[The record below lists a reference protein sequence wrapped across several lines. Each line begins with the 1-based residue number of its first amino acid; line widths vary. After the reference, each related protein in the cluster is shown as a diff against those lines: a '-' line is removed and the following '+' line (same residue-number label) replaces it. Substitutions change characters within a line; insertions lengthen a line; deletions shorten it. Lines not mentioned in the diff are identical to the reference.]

1 MKGFKGIVHVPSS
14 TFCSCSRSL
23 PLSLFVLCLA
33 DSGNT
38 INFEASFSSSCCLA
52 AALPY
57 PNTPDCFHILLF
69 FVKKKKIRFYVTFL
83 FDGKYFFL
91 FIGKKRRNIIIF
103 SFFFFSFKGKKT
115 LKKKVYDDLCYSCDR
130 SGVDLTNSQ
139 TRPRRTLPYTQPQPN
154 RFTYLASGYLER
166 SVG

>member
-38 INFEASFSSSCCLA
+38 IKFEASFSSSCCLA
-52 AALPY
+52 AALHY

-69 FVKKKKIRFYVTFL
+69 FVKKKIRFYVTFL
-83 FDGKYFFL
+83 FDRKYFFL
-91 FIGKKRRNIIIF
+91 FIGKKEEILFFFLF
-103 SFFFFSFKGKKT
+103 SFLVLKEKKH
-115 LKKKVYDDLCYSCDR
+115 LKKKFMMTFAIPVID
-130 SGVDLTNSQ
+130 Q
-139 TRPRRTLPYTQPQPN
+139 
-154 RFTYLASGYLER
+154 E
-166 SVG
+166 

>member
-38 INFEASFSSSCCLA
+38 IKFEASFSSSCCLA
-52 AALPY
+52 AALHY

-69 FVKKKKIRFYVTFL
+69 FVKKKIRFYVTFL
-83 FDGKYFFL
+83 FDRKYFFL
-91 FIGKKRRNIIIF
+91 FIGKKEEILFFFLF
-103 SFFFFSFKGKKT
+103 SFLVLKEKKH
-115 LKKKVYDDLCYSCDR
+115 LKKKFMM
-130 SGVDLTNSQ
+130 
-139 TRPRRTLPYTQPQPN
+139 TLAIPVIDQ
-154 RFTYLASGYLER
+154 E
-166 SVG
+166 

>member
-1 MKGFKGIVHVPSS
+1 MHVPSS

-38 INFEASFSSSCCLA
+38 IKFEASFSSSCCLA
-52 AALPY
+52 AALHY

-69 FVKKKKIRFYVTFL
+69 FVKKKIRFYVTFL
-83 FDGKYFFL
+83 FDRKYFFL
-91 FIGKKRRNIIIF
+91 FIGKKEEILLFF
-103 SFFFFSFKGKKT
+103 SFCSFKGKKT
-115 LKKKVYDDLCYSCDR
+115 LKKKVYDDRCYSCDR

>member
-1 MKGFKGIVHVPSS
+1 MQLLSLSPS
-14 TFCSCSRSL
+14 
-23 PLSLFVLCLA
+23 LSLFVLCLA

-38 INFEASFSSSCCLA
+38 IKFEASFSSSCCLA
-52 AALPY
+52 AALHY

-69 FVKKKKIRFYVTFL
+69 FVKKKIRFYVTLL
-83 FDGKYFFL
+83 FDRKYFFL
-91 FIGKKRRNIIIF
+91 FIGKKKKKYYFF

-115 LKKKVYDDLCYSCDR
+115 LKKKVYDDPCYSCDR
-130 SGVDLTNSQ
+130 SGADLTNSQ